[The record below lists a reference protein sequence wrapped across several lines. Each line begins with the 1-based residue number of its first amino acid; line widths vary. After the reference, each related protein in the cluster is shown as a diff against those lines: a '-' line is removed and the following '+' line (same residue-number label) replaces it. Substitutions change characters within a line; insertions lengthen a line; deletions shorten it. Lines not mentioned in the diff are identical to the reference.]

1 MKKSYKSLAVVLVSC
16 LSLPVLA
23 HEAWI
28 LPYDF
33 NQDQSAMVKAHL
45 QVGELFK
52 GNSQLY
58 NPDKF
63 ERLEV
68 IRNGASTPVQGRMGD
83 LPAIIHKLT
92 EPGMHVLLYQSTGSI
107 ISYGN
112 WDKFARFTEN
122 EGVSWA
128 QQEHLSRGYPR
139 KDFNEIFIRYAKSL
153 ITWQKVDGSD
163 TRSGMPFEIVA
174 LNNPYL
180 DGGKIRV
187 EVLWKGEPYANAQLS
202 VFSKKPGQK
211 AVRATLRTDAEGR
224 VDVPVT
230 SGTRYLLNSVRMEP
244 LEYRHNSPLWRSHWT
259 SMTLQLPDP

>member
-1 MKKSYKSLAVVLVSC
+1 MKKSYKFLAVVLISC
-16 LSLPVLA
+16 LSLRVLA

-33 NQDQSAMVKAHL
+33 NQNKSALIKAHI
-45 QVGELFK
+45 QVGQQFK

-68 IRNGASTPVQGRMGD
+68 IRNGASTPVQGRTGD
-83 LPAIIHKLT
+83 LPAIAHELI
-92 EPGMHVLLYQSTGSI
+92 EPGMHVLLHQSTGNI

-112 WDKFARFTEN
+112 WDKFVHFTEK

-139 KDFNEIFIRYAKSL
+139 EDFNEIFIRYAKAL
-153 ITWQKVDGSD
+153 ITWQNVDGRD

-180 DGGKIRV
+180 DGGKLRV
-187 EVLWKGEPYANAQLS
+187 EVLWKGAPYANAQLS
-202 VFSKKPGQK
+202 VFSKKPGEK
-211 AVRATLRTDAEGR
+211 AVRTTLKTDTEGR
-224 VDVPVT
+224 VDVPV
-230 SGTRYLLNSVRMEP
+230 SRGTRYLLNSVQMEP
-244 LEYRHNSPLWRSHWT
+244 LAYRHNSPLWRSHWA